1 MKRTA
6 LGAIVVFIATSAF
19 SAETQRYIV
28 ATKRPAR
35 TAALGSLARELR
47 DPAERRIR
55 EFTFVDAF
63 AADLTRA
70 EVAELQ
76 SSADV
81 RWIEPVV
88 QRSVMAASLVI
99 PGAQMVPYGI
109 AQVHAPEAWA
119 ARIVEPV
126 NVAIIDSGVD
136 YRHPELAH
144 AYAGGYN
151 VQEPTKPPL
160 DALGHGTHVAG
171 IIAAKDNNSGVVGVA
186 APFVRFWSVK
196 AVDDTGNGTMEE
208 VVKAIE
214 WVVQKKKEVGGRWV
228 VNMSLGGEEASP
240 IEQEA
245 FRKAADEDI
254 LLIAATGN
262 GSSDTTIKPVAYPA
276 GYPGVIAVGAV
287 DNQSVHAPFSNQ
299 GAEVDFVAPGV
310 KVISTIL
317 TGTAHMSYVRA
328 ADNKVFL
335 TKPLTG
341 SRAEGLSGEY
351 VFCGLGTASD
361 FPATVQGRIALI
373 QRGGDSFATKTR
385 RAKEAGAIGA
395 VIFNKDDSGITW
407 TLFDPEDPTTKD
419 YAWPVAV
426 GMSKADGEA
435 LAAKGTGTLTIAY
448 EGDDYDDKN
457 GTSMSTPHV
466 TGAAALLWAIAPNVS
481 PDSIYNALMLSARDL
496 GPAGKDE
503 KYGFGEIDLFAAA
516 MRVAPEAF
524 NPNGQTTGRRHI
536 PRRRK

>member
-6 LGAIVVFIATSAF
+6 LGAILFLIATSAF

-35 TAALGSLARELR
+35 MAALGSLARELR

-55 EFTFVDAF
+55 EFTVVDAF
-63 AADLTRA
+63 AADLTKT
-70 EVAELQ
+70 EVAELR
-76 SSADV
+76 SSPDV

-88 QRSVMAASLVI
+88 QRSVMATLVI
-99 PGAQMVPYGI
+99 PGAQMTPYGI
-109 AQVHAPEAWA
+109 AQVHAPEAWG
-119 ARIVEPV
+119 ARIVAPV
-126 NVAIIDSGVD
+126 NVAIIDSGID

-160 DALGHGTHVAG
+160 DGLGHGTHVAG
-171 IIAAKDNNSGVVGVA
+171 IIAAKDNNSGVVGV

-208 VVKAIE
+208 VVKSIE
-214 WVVQKKKEVGGRWV
+214 WVVAKKKEVGGRWV
-228 VNMSLGGEEASP
+228 VNMSLGGEEESP
-240 IEQEA
+240 IEREA
-245 FRKAADEDI
+245 FRKAAAEDI
-254 LLIAATGN
+254 ILVAATGN
-262 GSSDTTIKPVAYPA
+262 GSSDTAVKPVAYPA
-276 GYPGVIAVGAV
+276 GYPDVIAVGAV
-287 DNQSVHAPFSNQ
+287 DNQSVHAQFSNQ

-310 KVISTIL
+310 KVISTVL

-328 ADNKVFL
+328 ADNKVFI

-341 SRAEGLSGEY
+341 SKAESLSGEY
-351 VFCGLGTASD
+351 VFCGLGAAED
-361 FPATVQGRIALI
+361 FTSAVQGKIALI

-395 VIFNKDDSGITW
+395 VIFNKDDTGITW

-426 GMSKADGEA
+426 AMSKADGEA
-435 LAAKGTGTLTIAY
+435 LAAKGSGTLAIAY

-466 TGAAALLWAIAPNVS
+466 SGAVALLWAIAPNVS
-481 PDSIYNALMLSARDL
+481 PDSIYNALMLTARDL
-496 GPAGKDE
+496 GQPGKDE
-503 KYGFGEIDLFAAA
+503 KYGYGEIDLFAAA
-516 MRVAPEAF
+516 KRIAPEAF
-524 NPNGQTTGRRHI
+524 NPNGQTTGRRYV
-536 PRRRK
+536 PRRKN